1 MVARTAAEP
10 QGRPNKFTDV
20 GVVGRYID
28 SDNGTLMALGKQD

>member
-20 GVVGRYID
+20 GVVGRYIEG
-28 SDNGTLMALGKQD
+28 DNGKTNELGKRD